1 MTSFAYNVKVNAMQ
15 SAIDSAIKDTIRKLS
30 KRYEFDYQEA
40 LDFLGVEEKL
50 RVTIGAKPR
59 APKREQPKFPLP
71 FSGKQIENC
80 CVAII
85 YNKGLYSQCLNE
97 PGSNDLCVSCSKK
110 AAKTPFAVP
119 EYGTVEARIQKGEDY
134 TDHKG
139 KKPVHFTQVMKKLQ
153 LTEEIVLGEVTKYN
167 IPFDTNHFSEQQ
179 EKKGR
184 PKKSQE
190 RTKKPSNQIEI
201 SCDDDLIA
209 AMIEDG
215 EMGNTPALI
224 QAPTLQ
230 PAPTPAPTPE
240 PTPEPAP
247 EPIQSSTPAPAANPL
262 KLSLQLPNIEVNTQD
277 DISDITDEENP
288 KVSQVKT
295 TKALKE
301 AEKEAKKAKKEA
313 ERAAKIEEAKAL
325 KEAERAAK
333 IEEAKALKEADKA
346 AKKAKKEADKAEE
359 KAKKEADE
367 KAKKEA
373 EEKAKREA
381 EEKAKREAEQKVSID
396 ELSVENFD
404 CDQDDKP
411 KAKAKPV
418 MYLGKKYIINS
429 ENEAYDGETKE
440 YVGYWTNE
448 KTIVFEEDEEE
459 EEEEEDMVGAAGSD
473 EDD

>member
-71 FSGKQIENC
+71 FSGQQIENC

-230 PAPTPAPTPE
+230 PAPTPAP
-240 PTPEPAP
+240 AP

-325 KEAERAAK
+325 KEA
-333 IEEAKALKEADKA
+333 DKA

-359 KAKKEADE
+359 KAKKEAEEKAKKEAEE

-381 EEKAKREAEQKVSID
+381 DQKVSSD

-418 MYLGKKYIINS
+418 TYLGKKYIINS

-459 EEEEEDMVGAAGSD
+459 EEEEEEEDVVGAADSD